1 MTVLF
6 VKLDVLK
13 FSDGADSS
21 TKEEHKALHRALCA
35 MQRVLFRFEGTVYHN
50 GHHCRSV
57 LLLLMKCRR
66 IDPPIASR

>member
-13 FSDGADSS
+13 FSDGAESS

-35 MQRVLFRFEGTVYHN
+35 MQRVLFRFEGTVDHTAISA
-50 GHHCRSV
+50 GVC
-57 LLLLMKCRR
+57 CCC
-66 IDPPIASR
+66 